1 MKIRQVGLWCLHL
14 AMFGAATYDKK
25 LTIKGEKYESEDCSE
40 SRQINFLP
48 FGTAVG
54 SPKITPYTV
63 MFYATTVVALLL
75 ASTFGSTAMIGLTA
89 YGALIASQDLID
101 MQLVLSGP
109 VLSASSGDN
118 IDGSAQVFVPCGT
131 LCKARL
137 ALDEANAAFATAKAA
152 KDKAA
157 VVQSMAR
164 NDAINT
170 EKVRINA
177 ENENASN
184 LATIAAAEALMAWQ
198 EAKIALQ
205 KAVGAAEEAKAA
217 VEAAAAEVAAAEAA
231 AAEAAAAEANVGR

>member
-1 MKIRQVGLWCLHL
+1 M
-14 AMFGAATYDKK
+14 
-25 LTIKGEKYESEDCSE
+25 
-40 SRQINFLP
+40 
-48 FGTAVG
+48 
-54 SPKITPYTV
+54 
-63 MFYATTVVALLL
+63 
-75 ASTFGSTAMIGLTA
+75 
-89 YGALIASQDLID
+89 
-101 MQLVLSGP
+101 
-109 VLSASSGDN
+109 
-118 IDGSAQVFVPCGT
+118 FVPCGT